1 METSPSTLDQNVG
14 VRSIGSCAVT
24 GDTRYQITRGNRCA
38 EISVTAEGTIRNDAD
53 HRSSWATKYGYPF
66 NTAILAIERFRNAS
80 LKEAMD
86 FVAARGLHRF
96 VNPSLLSVAS

>member
-1 METSPSTLDQNVG
+1 M
-14 VRSIGSCAVT
+14 GSCPVT
-24 GDTRYQITRGNRCA
+24 GDVRYQVVRGNRCA

-86 FVAARGLHRF
+86 FVAARRLYRF
-96 VNPSLLSVAS
+96 VNPSLLSLAS